1 MRKEEERIEISRSG
15 LKRTKEML
23 KYSVQNEVEGD
34 RDKIIKRERKE
45 KERRRKYKTSL
56 RLKGKKRRKWI

>member
-1 MRKEEERIEISRSG
+1 MRKKEERMGISQSE

-34 RDKIIKRERKE
+34 RDE
-45 KERRRKYKTSL
+45 
-56 RLKGKKRRKWI
+56 KGKEGKGDDKSIQN